1 MPFYSVS
8 EPVADFSLGL
18 WHVTESDKELAL
30 TFNSIISDNAY
41 QNVND
46 ELRRQRLATLALVN
60 QMTGIVLHEIGH
72 DVNGKPLLPKGIGTI
87 TISHS
92 KEWVVVGIDK
102 QFRTIGVDIELVQAK
117 LEKVATRFLNP
128 AEWTFIETIEKAERL
143 RMLTLYWCAKETL
156 YKILPGSGHSF
167 QHGFLVE
174 PFELKANIAP
184 PTGSALVTAGEFWIN
199 FKPTGSSVDKPV
211 RNKMNYLS
219 IGDYELVYCIA

>member
-18 WHVTESDKELAL
+18 WHVTESDNELTL
-30 TFNSIISDNAY
+30 RFNSIIRDNAY
-41 QNVND
+41 QNVNS
-46 ELRRQRLATLALVN
+46 ELRRQRLATLALIN
-60 QMTGIVLHEIGH
+60 EMTGIVLHEIGH

-128 AEWTFIETIEKAERL
+128 AEWTFLETFEKVERL

-156 YKILPGSGHSF
+156 YKILPVSGHSF

-174 PFELKANIAP
+174 PFELKTNIAP
-184 PTGSALVTAGEFWIN
+184 PIGAALVTAGEFWIS
-199 FKPTGSSVDKPV
+199 FKPEGLTVDKLV

-219 IGDYELVYCIA
+219 VGDYELVYCIA

>member
-18 WHVTESDKELAL
+18 WHVTESDNELTL
-30 TFNSIISDNAY
+30 RFNSIIRDNAY
-41 QNVND
+41 QNVNS
-46 ELRRQRLATLALVN
+46 ELRRQRLATLALIN
-60 QMTGIVLHEIGH
+60 EMTGIVLHEIGH

-128 AEWTFIETIEKAERL
+128 AEWTFLETFEKVERL

-156 YKILPGSGHSF
+156 YKILPGFGYSF

-174 PFELKANIAP
+174 PFELKSNNAP
-184 PTGSALVTAGEFWIN
+184 QMENTLMKAGEFWIS
-199 FKPTGSSVDKPV
+199 FKPEGLTVDKLV

-219 IGDYELVYCIA
+219 VGDYELVYCIA